1 MLTVRNGGTQPVKL
15 SQVVVNDAIWDFEA
29 EPDRTIPRLGSAT
42 VTIPYSWVEGEA
54 YEIVLITSTGTT
66 FDAEVPVAVLTP
78 QFSGE
83 TFWSYA
89 LIGTYVG
96 VIPVALGL
104 LWYPFLRRLG
114 SAGMNFVLAM
124 TVGLLAFLVIDTL
137 EEAME
142 VAAEL
147 PGVFSG
153 VPLVVLLT
161 LLTLLGLVGMERLLR
176 RGSRGG
182 EPARHLLPDSPRDRA
197 AQPGGGAGHR
207 GGVRPRGGGPGSV
220 PGRGLHAAQHHRGGR
235 HRRAN
240 PEGEAAAGAL
250 PVAGAARRGPAIVG
264 TWIGGFA
271 FSNLLA
277 AIFLAVGAG
286 AILQVIYEVTR
297 LLLKDSGRSKRPCPL
312 RPRAPHRRSRHER
325 HTPVGGGVE
334 GEESFRRRG
343 PQGGQVVEAVLPGET
358 VTARAAHASLKGHRK
373 GLARLWPF
381 LGPAFIAAVAYVDP
395 GNFATNIAGGA
406 QLRVHAPVGD
416 PDREPHGDAHPVD
429 VGQAGDRHGQEPPEV
444 CRERFPRPVTL
455 GLWVQAEV
463 IAMATDLAEFIGAA
477 LALNLLSASRSSRLG
492 LMTAVGAFGI
502 LELQRRGFRPWRRRS
517 PPWSG

>member
-1 MLTVRNGGTQPVKL
+1 MGREGRGPVWILLGLLPLLGLGVLLAFIVLNGAGVGRQDAPPVEDLSVQRVALPTESEFVLTVRNGGTQPVKL

-137 EEAME
+137 EEALE

-176 RGSRGG
+176 RGREETSRLGTSYRIALG
-182 EPARHLLPDSPRDRA
+182 I
-197 AQPGGGAGHR
+197 
-207 GGVRPRGGGPGSV
+207 
-220 PGRGLHAAQHHRGGR
+220 GLHNLGEGLAIGAAF
-235 HRRAN
+235 AL
-240 PEGEAAAGAL
+240 GEAALGAFL
-250 PVAGAARRGPAIVG
+250 VVGFTLHNITEGVGIAAPILKERPGLVHFLWLALLGGGPAIVG

-297 LLLKDSGRSKRPCPL
+297 LLLKDTGRSK
-312 RPRAPHRRSRHER
+312 S
-325 HTPVGGGVE
+325 
-334 GEESFRRRG
+334 
-343 PQGGQVVEAVLPGET
+343 
-358 VTARAAHASLKGHRK
+358 
-373 GLARLWPF
+373 
-381 LGPAFIAAVAYVDP
+381 PA
-395 GNFATNIAGGA
+395 
-406 QLRVHAPVGD
+406 
-416 PDREPHGDAHPVD
+416 
-429 VGQAGDRHGQEPPEV
+429 
-444 CRERFPRPVTL
+444 
-455 GLWVQAEV
+455 
-463 IAMATDLAEFIGAA
+463 
-477 LALNLLSASRSSRLG
+477 LSAPNLG
-492 LMTAVGAFGI
+492 GLLTGVAVMYATALLV
-502 LELQRRGFRPWRRRS
+502 S
-517 PPWSG
+517 V

>member
-1 MLTVRNGGTQPVKL
+1 MGREGRGPVWILLGLLPLLGLGVLLAYIVLNGAGVGRQDAPPVEDLSVQRVALPTESEFVLTVRNGGTQPVKL

-137 EEAME
+137 EEALE

-176 RGSRGG
+176 RGREEASRLGTSYRIALG
-182 EPARHLLPDSPRDRA
+182 I
-197 AQPGGGAGHR
+197 
-207 GGVRPRGGGPGSV
+207 
-220 PGRGLHAAQHHRGGR
+220 GLHNLGEGLAIGAAF
-235 HRRAN
+235 AL
-240 PEGEAAAGAL
+240 GEAALGAFL
-250 PVAGAARRGPAIVG
+250 VVGFTLHNITEGVGIAAPILKERPRLAHFLWLALLGGGPAIVG

-297 LLLKDSGRSKRPCPL
+297 LLLKDTGRSK
-312 RPRAPHRRSRHER
+312 S
-325 HTPVGGGVE
+325 
-334 GEESFRRRG
+334 
-343 PQGGQVVEAVLPGET
+343 
-358 VTARAAHASLKGHRK
+358 
-373 GLARLWPF
+373 
-381 LGPAFIAAVAYVDP
+381 PA
-395 GNFATNIAGGA
+395 
-406 QLRVHAPVGD
+406 
-416 PDREPHGDAHPVD
+416 
-429 VGQAGDRHGQEPPEV
+429 
-444 CRERFPRPVTL
+444 
-455 GLWVQAEV
+455 
-463 IAMATDLAEFIGAA
+463 
-477 LALNLLSASRSSRLG
+477 LSAPNLG
-492 LMTAVGAFGI
+492 GLLTGVAVMYATALLV
-502 LELQRRGFRPWRRRS
+502 S
-517 PPWSG
+517 V

>member
-1 MLTVRNGGTQPVKL
+1 MGREGRGPVWILLGLLPLLGLGVLLAFIVLNGAGVGRQDAPPVEDLSVQRVALPTESEFVLTVRNGGTQPVKL

-142 VAAEL
+142 AAAEL

-176 RGSRGG
+176 RGREEASRLGTSYRIALG
-182 EPARHLLPDSPRDRA
+182 I
-197 AQPGGGAGHR
+197 
-207 GGVRPRGGGPGSV
+207 
-220 PGRGLHAAQHHRGGR
+220 GLHNLGEGLAIGAAF
-235 HRRAN
+235 AL
-240 PEGEAAAGAL
+240 GEAALGAFL
-250 PVAGAARRGPAIVG
+250 VVGFTLHNITEGVGIAAPILKERPGLVHFLWLALLGGGPAIVG

-297 LLLKDSGRSKRPCPL
+297 LLLKDTGRSK
-312 RPRAPHRRSRHER
+312 S
-325 HTPVGGGVE
+325 
-334 GEESFRRRG
+334 
-343 PQGGQVVEAVLPGET
+343 
-358 VTARAAHASLKGHRK
+358 
-373 GLARLWPF
+373 
-381 LGPAFIAAVAYVDP
+381 PA
-395 GNFATNIAGGA
+395 
-406 QLRVHAPVGD
+406 
-416 PDREPHGDAHPVD
+416 
-429 VGQAGDRHGQEPPEV
+429 
-444 CRERFPRPVTL
+444 
-455 GLWVQAEV
+455 
-463 IAMATDLAEFIGAA
+463 
-477 LALNLLSASRSSRLG
+477 LSAPNLG
-492 LMTAVGAFGI
+492 GLLTGVAVMYATALLV
-502 LELQRRGFRPWRRRS
+502 S
-517 PPWSG
+517 V

>member
-1 MLTVRNGGTQPVKL
+1 MGREGRGPVWILLGLLPLLGLGVLLAFIMLNGAGVGRQDAPPVEDLSVQRVALPTESEFVLTVRNGGTQPVKL

-137 EEAME
+137 EEALE

-176 RGSRGG
+176 RGREEASRLGTSYRIALG
-182 EPARHLLPDSPRDRA
+182 I
-197 AQPGGGAGHR
+197 
-207 GGVRPRGGGPGSV
+207 
-220 PGRGLHAAQHHRGGR
+220 GLHNLGEGLAIGAAF
-235 HRRAN
+235 AL
-240 PEGEAAAGAL
+240 GEAALGAFL
-250 PVAGAARRGPAIVG
+250 VVGFTLHNITEGVGIAAPILKERPRLAHFLWLALLGGGPAIVG

-286 AILQVIYEVTR
+286 AIMQVIYEVTR
-297 LLLKDSGRSKRPCPL
+297 LLLKDTGRSK
-312 RPRAPHRRSRHER
+312 S
-325 HTPVGGGVE
+325 
-334 GEESFRRRG
+334 
-343 PQGGQVVEAVLPGET
+343 
-358 VTARAAHASLKGHRK
+358 
-373 GLARLWPF
+373 
-381 LGPAFIAAVAYVDP
+381 PA
-395 GNFATNIAGGA
+395 
-406 QLRVHAPVGD
+406 
-416 PDREPHGDAHPVD
+416 
-429 VGQAGDRHGQEPPEV
+429 
-444 CRERFPRPVTL
+444 
-455 GLWVQAEV
+455 
-463 IAMATDLAEFIGAA
+463 
-477 LALNLLSASRSSRLG
+477 LSAPNLG
-492 LMTAVGAFGI
+492 GLLTGVAVMYATALLV
-502 LELQRRGFRPWRRRS
+502 S
-517 PPWSG
+517 V